1 MDDKGDHAMNLAM
14 ADEYTAFDQN
24 AVVKVCGIGG
34 GGGNAVG
41 RMIEAGMRDVEFIT
55 INTDAQALRASPAG
69 TRLQIG
75 DAGLGAGARPPV
87 AEQAA
92 RDASDRIGEVL
103 QGADMIFLTAGL
115 GGGTGTGAAPV
126 VAELARKTGAL
137 TVAVVTLPFTIE
149 GGERMSN
156 ALEGLKA
163 LQEHVDAAVVV
174 PNDRLSILCQTN
186 ISLLNAFRL
195 ADEVL
200 HNGVRAISEL
210 ITIPGLINLDFA
222 DVRTILESSGRA
234 LMGIGTAEGENR
246 AVRAAD
252 EAIVCPL
259 LENAT
264 IEGARRVIV
273 NVHGGM
279 DIAMREVHDAVS
291 TVQKAAD
298 ADANIIFGAVVSDDE
313 RPDLRV
319 TVIAA
324 GFPESTDTSVTPF
337 TEQDVDARTAEHAVR
352 QAAAAVGPEAV
363 MRQEDAVSAE
373 AQEAAPAEVWSPGQA
388 PAESA
393 REPEPPVAAPAAE
406 TPFDAGDDAYDD
418 EPPVQIL
425 FPNEEEDEPENDD
438 TAGEDLGIP
447 AFMRRRMR
455 QR

>member
-1 MDDKGDHAMNLAM
+1 MNLAM
-14 ADEYTAFDQN
+14 ANEYTAFDQN

-41 RMIEAGMRDVEFIT
+41 RMIEAGMKDVEFIT
-55 INTDAQALRASPAG
+55 INTDAQALRTSPAG

-75 DAGLGAGARPPV
+75 EAGLGAGARPPV

-92 RDASDRIGEVL
+92 RDAHDQIAEVL
-103 QGADMIFLTAGL
+103 RGADMIFLTAGL

-126 VAELARKTGAL
+126 VAEIARETGAL

-149 GGERMSN
+149 GGERMQN
-156 ALEGLKA
+156 ALQGLTA
-163 LQEHVDAAVVV
+163 LQQHVDAAIVV

-246 AVRAAD
+246 AVRAAE
-252 EAIVCPL
+252 EAIICPL
-259 LENAT
+259 LENST

-279 DIAMREVHDAVS
+279 DIGMREVHDAVS
-291 TVQKAAD
+291 TVQKAAHRE
-298 ADANIIFGAVVSDDE
+298 ANIIFGAVVSDDE

-324 GFPESTDTSVTPF
+324 GFPERDNAGVTPF
-337 TEQDVDARTAEHAVR
+337 TEQEVEPAVAEMAAR
-352 QAAAAVGPEAV
+352 QAAEAVGEEAVRGASAEERPEA
-363 MRQEDAVSAE
+363 
-373 AQEAAPAEVWSPGQA
+373 
-388 PAESA
+388 
-393 REPEPPVAAPAAE
+393 PVALTSPPPRQAVPVEARVAQPHPDARDDP
-406 TPFDAGDDAYDD
+406 PFDDADLDDG

-425 FPNEEEDEPENDD
+425 FPDDEPDEQTDSAAAEEE
-438 TAGEDLGIP
+438 TEDLGIP